1 MIRPS
6 PMREGGH
13 RPEVLAIDNN
23 IVAPLIFKQLS
34 LLCLCF
40 FFWVDFCWEWRER
53 YATLYVGISKPNH
66 LQDGGGA
73 AWYVIGGKWC
83 FMMTDENSSQ
93 SKNNLLLLLTKLL
106 QKQRLM
112 EDVVWQ

>member
-23 IVAPLIFKQLS
+23 IVAPLIFKQLFFALPLFFVFLGRF
-34 LLCLCF
+34 LLGMAGTQ
-40 FFWVDFCWEWRER
+40 
-53 YATLYVGISKPNH
+53 ATLYVGISKPNH

-73 AWYVIGGKWC
+73 AWYV
-83 FMMTDENSSQ
+83 
-93 SKNNLLLLLTKLL
+93 
-106 QKQRLM
+106 
-112 EDVVWQ
+112 